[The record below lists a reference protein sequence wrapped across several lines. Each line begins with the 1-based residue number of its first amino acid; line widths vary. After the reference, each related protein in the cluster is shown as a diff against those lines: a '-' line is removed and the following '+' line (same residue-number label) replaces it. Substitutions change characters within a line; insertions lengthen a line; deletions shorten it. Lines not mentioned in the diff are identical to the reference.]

1 MNKLLQYGHSCC
13 LVFLIFVL
21 LSPILTLAQSNKKI
35 TLVKDNIAI
44 TDVFKEI
51 KKQTGLMVFYGNQL
65 IDDRTT
71 VNANFVNS
79 AIGDV
84 LKTVLAGKNLTWEIQ
99 DQFIVLKKNVTGTV
113 GKTTNDT
120 AKPPVTITGQV
131 LDEKGLPIPGTNIR
145 VKDGTTVVQTNSS
158 GEFSIPVSN
167 PTSAVLVVT
176 FIGYTQREVVV
187 GNETRLII
195 RLTPENTGLNEV
207 VVIGFG
213 TVSRKDV
220 TGSISSVDARQLRDM
235 PINSA
240 AQALTGRLAGVQAT
254 SSEGAPNSD
263 VKVVIRGGGSVT
275 QDNSPLYIID
285 GVQVENGLN
294 GISPQDI
301 ASIDVLKDAS
311 STAIYGARGANGVV
325 IVTTKGGR
333 NMKTAVSYNALFGVN
348 LLANKLK
355 VLSPY
360 DYVVYQYERSRG
372 NGTDSI
378 SFKNNYGGSFD
389 SLSVYKSRKAIDW
402 QDEVFGKK
410 ALIQTHNL
418 SITGGD
424 AKTTFNISLTK
435 NLEDGIMK
443 GSDFD
448 RNLANMRFDHSVNS
462 KLKIGLNFRYANQT
476 VNGSGTSA
484 NGSTQNSYLKNA
496 IKYRPFLVNPN
507 LGISDFDPDYYN
519 QTAGVG
525 NGVFIINPLELV
537 QAQYRR
543 NNTKIY
549 NINGYVNYTF
559 TPFLSFKST
568 AGLDYNIQ
576 HNDAFDDS
584 VSPNA
589 IYGGGSSLPL
599 ISVTD
604 NSQNTLNVSNVFTF
618 TNSSLKG
625 TFNKNNAINFLLGQ
639 EIYQLDNRLV
649 NIRLRYFPA
658 GITADKALGQYNLG
672 TSFPGY
678 PSSALNASRIASF
691 FTRLNYSFRQKYLAS
706 FTLRADG
713 STKFKEGKQWGYF
726 PSGSLA
732 WRISEEH
739 FIKQLEAVSDLK
751 LRLSY
756 GRAGNNRIGDFLYA
770 TLYNTNS
777 NPYGLNDQLV
787 SGYSVT
793 KLANPNLKWETT
805 VSKNIGLDLGLWNN
819 RVSLTV
825 DAYQNDTHDLL
836 INVPIPSTSGYT
848 TQLQNVGSTRN
859 TGLEFQLSGSPI
871 ANNKFRWN
879 VNFNISFNRNKI
891 LALSQ
896 YQGYYYQNSG
906 WGISG
911 QLPDY
916 IVKVGQPV
924 GSMYGFVTDGYYKL
938 SDFDYDPA
946 TRIYKLKSG
955 VADNSAVLGVVQPGG
970 LKFKDIDGDG
980 KVDADHDRTV
990 IGDANPK
997 FTGGLFQQFTYKN
1010 FDLSV
1015 FLNFVYGNS
1024 ILNANKIDFTSSYTG
1039 GTNMLGF
1046 EAGRWRTIDNNG
1058 NVIQQVIT
1066 RSGQQVVVGASPDV
1080 LGQVNANATIWQP
1093 LRNANSYVLHSWAV
1107 EDGSFLRVNNITMGY
1122 TFKNSLFQ
1130 KAKIKNLRVYATVNN
1145 VALITGYS
1153 GYDPEVNISR
1163 STPVTPGLDY
1173 SAYPRSR
1180 SFIFGLNLNF

>member
-1 MNKLLQYGHSCC
+1 L
-13 LVFLIFVL
+13 L
-21 LSPILTLAQSNKKI
+21 LSPILTLAQPNKKI
-35 TLVKDNIAI
+35 TFVKDNVRIS
-44 TDVFKEI
+44 DVFKEI
-51 KKQTGLMVFYGNQL
+51 KKQTGLTVFYGNQL
-65 IDDRTT
+65 LDDRAT

-79 AIGDV
+79 GIGDV
-84 LKTVLAGKNLTWEIQ
+84 LKMVLAGRGLTWEVQ
-99 DQFIVLKKNVTGTV
+99 DQFIVLKKNTTV
-113 GKTTNDT
+113 AAGNTTNET
-120 AKPPVTITGQV
+120 AKPLVTIIGLV
-131 LDEKGLPIPGTNIR
+131 VDEKGLPIPGANVK
-145 VKDGTTVVQTNSS
+145 VKDGAAIGQTNTS
-158 GEFSIPVSN
+158 GEFSATLRN
-167 PTSAVLVVT
+167 PASVVLVVT
-176 FIGYTQREVVV
+176 FIGYTPREVSL
-187 GNETRLII
+187 GNETRFTISLI
-195 RLTPENTGLNEV
+195 PENTGLNEV

-213 TVSRKDV
+213 TVTRKDV
-220 TGSISSVDARQLRDM
+220 TGSISSVDARQLKDV

-254 SSEGAPNSD
+254 SSEGTPNSD

-333 NMKTAVSYNALFGVN
+333 NMKTTVSYNGFTGAN
-348 LLANKLK
+348 LLAKKLK

-360 DYVVYQYERSRG
+360 DFVTYQYERSRG

-389 SLSVYKSRKAIDW
+389 SLSIYRSKKAIDW
-402 QDEVFGKK
+402 QDEVFGRT
-410 ALIQTHNL
+410 AQTQTHNL
-418 SITGGD
+418 SVAGGN
-424 AKTTFNISLTK
+424 AQTTFNISLTK
-435 NLEDGIMK
+435 NLEDGVMQ

-448 RNLANMRFDHSVNS
+448 RNLANLRFDHSVTA
-462 KLKIGLNFRYANQT
+462 KLKVGFNLRYANQT

-507 LGISDFDPDYYN
+507 LGISDFDQDYYN

-537 QAQYRR
+537 QAQYRSS
-543 NNTKIY
+543 NTKIY
-549 NINGYVNYTF
+549 NINGFVNYAITN
-559 TPFLSFKST
+559 FLSFRST

-576 HNDAFDDS
+576 HNDSFDDS
-584 VSPNA
+584 ISPNS

-599 ISVTD
+599 IGVTD
-604 NSQNTLNVSNVFTF
+604 NSQNTLNVSNVITF
-618 TNSSLKG
+618 NNNSLKG
-625 TFNKNNAINFLLGQ
+625 AFNKANSINFLLGQ
-639 EIYQLDNRLV
+639 EIYQLDNRLI

-658 GITADKALGQYNLG
+658 GITPEKALGQFNLG

-678 PSSALNASRIASF
+678 PSSTLSKSRIASF
-691 FTRLNYSFRQKYLAS
+691 FTRLNYSFNQKYLAS

-713 STKFKEGKQWGYF
+713 STKFEQGKQWGYF

-732 WRISEEH
+732 WRISEED
-739 FIKQLEAVSDLK
+739 FVKKLRIISDLK

-756 GRAGNNRIGDFLYA
+756 GKAGNNRIGDFLYA
-770 TLYNTNS
+770 TLYNTNI
-777 NPYGLNDQLV
+777 NPYGLNEQLV
-787 SGYSVT
+787 PGYSVT

-805 VSKNIGLDLGLWNN
+805 VSKNIGLDLALWNN
-819 RVSLTV
+819 RVTLTV

-859 TGLEFQLSGSPI
+859 RGLEIQLSGSPI
-871 ANNKFRWN
+871 ANNKLRWN
-879 VNFNISFNRNKI
+879 VNFNLSFNRNKI
-891 LALSQ
+891 LTLSQ
-896 YQGYYYQNSG
+896 YQGFYYQNSG

-924 GSMYGFVTDGYYKL
+924 GSMYGFVTDGFYTL
-938 SDFDYDPA
+938 NDFDYDA
-946 TRIYKLKSG
+946 TTHIYKLKSG

-970 LKFKDIDGDG
+970 LKFKDINGDG
-980 KVDADHDRTV
+980 KVDNDRDRAI

-997 FTGGLFQQFTYKN
+997 FTGGLYQQLTYKN
-1010 FDLSV
+1010 FDFSL
-1015 FLNFVYGNS
+1015 FMNFVYGNS

-1039 GTNMLGF
+1039 GTNMLAF
-1046 EAGRWRTIDNNG
+1046 ETGRWRTIDDKG
-1058 NVIQQVIT
+1058 NVIQQVVT

-1080 LGQVNANATIWQP
+1080 LGQVNSNATIWQP

-1107 EDGSFLRVNNITMGY
+1107 ENGSFLRLNNITLGY
-1122 TFKNSLFQ
+1122 TFRSPFFE
-1130 KAKIKNLRVYATVNN
+1130 KARIKALRVYGTVNN

-1180 SFIFGLNLNF
+1180 SFIFGLNLTL